1 MLASTSATNT
11 QGIGFFV
18 TENGSGTAAI
28 NQFTFNEPTTGLN
41 GTTPVTITTSST
53 PIESGL
59 IGADLVYFTSFENDS
74 SGLFTG
80 TGNGAAYSVAWGQY
94 NSSTDTYTV
103 NYQIFSTL
111 GATTDASNPDLASD
125 SSGANSQC
133 QRCYK
138 LHGGACVVLPQCRL
152 DRHKWHQHCD
162 LWLGD
167 RGRQRHDEH
176 VYPVP
181 DL

>member
-59 IGADLVYFTSFENDS
+59 IGADLVYFTSFE
-74 SGLFTG
+74 
-80 TGNGAAYSVAWGQY
+80 
-94 NSSTDTYTV
+94 
-103 NYQIFSTL
+103 
-111 GATTDASNPDLASD
+111 
-125 SSGANSQC
+125 
-133 QRCYK
+133 K
-138 LHGGACVVLPQCRL
+138 
-152 DRHKWHQHCD
+152 
-162 LWLGD
+162 
-167 RGRQRHDEH
+167 
-176 VYPVP
+176 
-181 DL
+181 